1 MKILLLAIVT
11 LSGLHKAEIWYHGRS
26 RRYLYYIPEVSRFS
40 GLIIGLHGGGGSP
53 ESFLR
58 LTRGEFNNLDEKGKF
73 LVVYPEAIGK
83 HWNNGR
89 ELSYYKSQ
97 RLNVDDV
104 GFIKTLIEKFRK
116 DYSISERNIFIVGMS
131 NGGMMAFRLSCEIPD
146 AISTIG
152 VVASGMPKNLKYS
165 CRFQKVNVIMIVETG
180 DPLIP
185 FKAGYVKFF
194 KRKLGK
200 VISVEELIHFRTK
213 GKHCITTLVKILP
226 DVDPNDGTTVTPK
239 KYFCKD
245 GGKFYLY
252 VVKDGGHTWPGGNR
266 YLPEFMIGKSNMD
279 IDACQEIFHFFE
291 GIVKNNGKY

>member
-58 LTRGEFNNLDEKGKF
+58 LTRGEFNNLAERGKF
-73 LVVYPEAIGK
+73 LVVYPEAVGK
-83 HWNNGR
+83 HWNDGR

-104 GFIKTLIEKFRK
+104 GFIRTLIEKFRE
-116 DYSISERNIFIVGMS
+116 DYSIPVRNTFIVGMS
-131 NGGMMAFRLSCEIPD
+131 NGGMMAFRVACEIPD
-146 AISTIG
+146 VISAIG
-152 VVASGMPKNLKYS
+152 VVASEMPEKLKKS
-165 CRFQKVNVIMIVETG
+165 CRFCKVNVIMIVGTD

-185 FKAGYVKFF
+185 FKGGYVKFF

-200 VISVEELIHFRTK
+200 VISVEELIHLWKK
-213 GKHCITTLVKILP
+213 GKHCRSIPVKRLP
-226 DVDPNDGTTVTPK
+226 DVNPNDGTTVTLK
-239 KYFCKD
+239 KYFCND

-252 VVKDGGHTWPGGNR
+252 VVKGGGHAWPGGNR

-291 GIVKNNGKY
+291 SIVKSNSKY